1 MAGFDPNQPRDE
13 EGKWTKA
20 GRAASSA
27 SLSSNAEKEFELFNT
42 YAQRWTSGIDADSR
56 AVAFSLAMNNKELHE
71 YLLQQ
76 QYGSD
81 RPKYMTVYRVGN
93 IDYYD
98 ESGIVS
104 LFATLEAAQRYQ
116 QRFDV
121 DTIRE
126 FQVPTSRIVP
136 ALTGAGEVWVERDW
150 LE

>member
-1 MAGFDPNQPRDE
+1 
-13 EGKWTKA
+13 
-20 GRAASSA
+20 
-27 SLSSNAEKEFELFNT
+27 
-42 YAQRWTSGIDADSR
+42 
-56 AVAFSLAMNNKELHE
+56 MNNKELHE

-81 RPKYMTVYRVGN
+81 YPKYVTVYRVGN

-104 LFATLEAAQRYQ
+104 LFATLGAAQRYQ
-116 QRFDV
+116 KRFDV
-121 DTIRE
+121 DVIRE

-136 ALTGAGEVWVERDW
+136 TLTGAGEVWVERDW